1 MTRKTYTY
9 WEKFWLTGCSYNPTH
24 KGSWHHEARTR
35 MRRLAKELGLERG
48 TYDIRSNMAG
58 IAVSGEVTLH
68 GEDIYV
74 QVSQSSGGPRMGILF
89 RPCDGRKDYTG
100 GINHFSSIHM
110 LEDIQNLAASI
121 NNVLKREGWHLQG
134 WEDAA

>member
-9 WEKFWLTGCSYNPTH
+9 WEKFWLTDCSYNPTH

-35 MRRLAKELGLERG
+35 MRRLAKELGLEAG
-48 TYDIRSNMAG
+48 TYDIRSNQAG

-89 RPCDGRKDYTG
+89 RTCDGRKDYSG
-100 GINHFSSIHM
+100 GTNYFGHILE
-110 LEDIQNLAASI
+110 LEDIASLAGRVGVLRKIMELAA
-121 NNVLKREGWHLQG
+121 
-134 WEDAA
+134 

>member
-9 WEKFWLTGCSYNPTH
+9 WEKFWLTDCSYDPTH

-58 IAVSGEVTLH
+58 PAVSGEVTLH

-74 QVSQSSGGPRMGILF
+74 QVSQGCGGPSMGILI
-89 RPCDGRKDYTG
+89 RTCEGRKDYTG
-100 GINHFSSIHM
+100 GRNNFANIRD
-110 LEDIQNLAASI
+110 LEDIPLLAERCRFIMGRAE
-121 NNVLKREGWHLQG
+121 VY
-134 WEDAA
+134 A

>member
-9 WEKFWLTGCSYNPTH
+9 WEKFWLTDCSYNPTH

-58 IAVSGEVTLH
+58 PAVSGEVTLH

-89 RPCDGRKDYTG
+89 RTCEGRKDYSG
-100 GINHFSSIHM
+100 GTNYFGHIFE
-110 LEDIQNLAASI
+110 LEDIASLAGRVG
-121 NNVLKREGWHLQG
+121 VLRKIMEV
-134 WEDAA
+134 AA